1 MRYGL
6 LLGMALVVS
15 LSLPAMAGTVSNTP
29 DSIIIGQVAMAPG
42 QPLVIV
48 PVYFVTHGDITY
60 YNLPLRIDSDGDIR
74 FQGYQVSGALENWD
88 DNWQGF
94 SDNSREALQMGFS
107 DLGGGDNA
115 GLNTAGARVEAL
127 RLIFSVGE
135 QAITRP
141 AIIVSRIDQRAG
153 TPLFGYNDGV
163 QSVVPVVI
171 DGSVALGTVP
181 QQSEILPTK
190 MALSQNYPNP
200 FNPSTEI
207 EFALPDARLVNLTVF
222 NVLGQE
228 VRKLVSGVTEAG
240 YHRVTWDGRGN
251 GGYAVPSGTYFY
263 RLDAGDFSQ
272 SMKMVLLK

>member
-1 MRYGL
+1 
-6 LLGMALVVS
+6 
-15 LSLPAMAGTVSNTP
+15 
-29 DSIIIGQVAMAPG
+29 
-42 QPLVIV
+42 
-48 PVYFVTHGDITY
+48 
-60 YNLPLRIDSDGDIR
+60 
-74 FQGYQVSGALENWD
+74 
-88 DNWQGF
+88 
-94 SDNSREALQMGFS
+94 MGFS
-107 DLGGGDNA
+107 DLGGGDNV
-115 GLNTAGARVEAL
+115 GLNTAGVRVEAL
-127 RLIFSVGE
+127 RLIFSVGD

-141 AIIVSRIDQRAG
+141 AIITSRIDQRAG

-181 QQSEILPTK
+181 QQNELLPTK

-207 EFALPDARLVNLTVF
+207 EFALTDARLVKLTVF

-228 VRKLVSGVTEAG
+228 VRKLVSEVTEAG
-240 YHRVTWDGRGN
+240 YHRVTWDGRDNSGF
-251 GGYAVPSGTYFY
+251 AVPSGTYFY